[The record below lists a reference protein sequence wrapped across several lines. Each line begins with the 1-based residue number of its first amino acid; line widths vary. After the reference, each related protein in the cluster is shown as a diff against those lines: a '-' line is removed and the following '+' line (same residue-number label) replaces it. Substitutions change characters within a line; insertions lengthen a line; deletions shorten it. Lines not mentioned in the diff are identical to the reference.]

1 MESLGLYIH
10 IPFCVHKCAYCDFY
24 SLTDTGLV
32 GKYIAA
38 LITQIKSFRKKAKKY
53 TVDSVYIGGGTPSSI
68 SAEYICD
75 VMLAVKDTFRLSPT
89 AEITIEANPG
99 TLDATKLSVYKSVG
113 INRLSIGLQS
123 ADNDELAS
131 LSRIHTWED
140 FEKSFLLARLEGFDN
155 ISVDLMYALPG
166 QHRSTLA
173 KTLETVMDLGP
184 EHISLYGLKI
194 EENTP
199 FGRDPDIQNSL
210 PDEEKQYKMYMAS
223 AKTLEDH
230 GYMQYEISNFAKP
243 GYECKHNMKYWRC
256 ENYLGFGPAAASLF
270 DGVLFN
276 YMKNIALF
284 TDDPLTPLL
293 VESSEILTE
302 REMAT
307 QYVML
312 GMRLTEGV
320 GREVFR
326 ERFGLDLDLEY
337 GQKLAPFI
345 EKKLAEKTEYGY
357 RLTRRGMLV
366 SNYILSD
373 ILDL

>member
-1 MESLGLYIH
+1 MTSLGLYIH

-24 SLTDTGLV
+24 SQTDTRCAEKYV
-32 GKYIAA
+32 GA
-38 LITQIKSFRKKAKKY
+38 LITQIKSFRKKARKY

-68 SAEYICD
+68 DPKYIREI
-75 VMLAVKDTFRLSPT
+75 MIAVKDTFRVSPD
-89 AEITIEANPG
+89 AEITIESNPG
-99 TLDATKLSVYKSVG
+99 TLDSAKLSTYKSVG
-113 INRLSIGLQS
+113 INRISIGLQS
-123 ADNDELAS
+123 ADNGELAA

-140 FEKSFLLARLEGFDN
+140 FEKSFLLARLEGFEDIN
-155 ISVDLMYALPG
+155 VDIMYALPD
-166 QHRSTLA
+166 QHKSTLA
-173 KTLETVMDLGP
+173 GTIATVINLAP

-199 FGRDPDIQNSL
+199 FGSDPDVQSKL
-210 PDEEKQYKMYMAS
+210 PSEENQYKMYMTS
-223 AKTLEDH
+223 AKTLEEH

-243 GYECKHNMKYWRC
+243 GYECKHNLKYWRC

-276 YMKNIALF
+276 YMKNIELF
-284 TDDPLTPLL
+284 MDDPLTPLL
-293 VESSEILTE
+293 VESSEMLTD

-320 GREVFR
+320 EREPFR

-337 GQKLAPFI
+337 ERKLTPFI
-345 EKKLAEKTEYGY
+345 EKKLAEKTAKGY
-357 RLTRRGMLV
+357 HLTRRGMLV

>member
-68 SAEYICD
+68 AAEYICD

-276 YMKNIALF
+276 YMKNIELF

-293 VESSEILTE
+293 VESSEMLTE